1 MFNPTLLSSFI
12 LLLFSWSHSY
22 NWIRCYFKTFWF
34 VSVRCF
40 PYFHFYYILF
50 STFYLCYKVN
60 QLPEWLAVS
69 GRVQLLAPF
78 LEPRLVSSFF
88 SELILTVILLLRKLQ
103 EKNKKN
109 LTLIVSTF
117 HNMLSFKM
125 FRFDLQFQTSLGNY
139 RSLFS
144 NKYSQFYI
152 CIYFFFLCFNFC
164 KFILSHF
171 LIRDHK
177 DINTAH
183 RNMRIY
189 FNAILFCNR

>member
-1 MFNPTLLSSFI
+1 MLNPTLLSSFI
-12 LLLFSWSHSY
+12 LLLFFSWSHSY
-22 NWIRCYFKTFWF
+22 NWIRCYFKTFLF

-50 STFYLCYKVN
+50 STFSLCYKVN

-69 GRVQLLAPF
+69 GRVQLAPF
-78 LEPRLVSSFF
+78 LEPRLLSSFF
-88 SELILTVILLLRKLQ
+88 SQLILTVILLLTKLQ
-103 EKNKKN
+103 KKN

-125 FRFDLQFQTSLGNY
+125 FRFDLQFLTSLGNY

-152 CIYFFFLCFNFC
+152 CIYFFFCV
-164 KFILSHF
+164 
-171 LIRDHK
+171 LIFA
-177 DINTAH
+177 N
-183 RNMRIY
+183 
-189 FNAILFCNR
+189 